1 MYTLLSSLPYL
12 TIVENNFL
20 ELQLIFIRLIYTII
34 VYFLTS
40 NVGFCG
46 IILKYIYNTE
56 WRSFMEQLQRN
67 LHSWKREYFCMW

>member
-40 NVGFCG
+40 NVCFCG

-56 WRSFMEQLQRN
+56 WRSFLEQLQRN
-67 LHSWKREYFCMW
+67 LHS